1 MDACWFCDNIIFLV
15 YSLQCVFVVVC
26 ADKAS
31 SSCLR
36 VFLHCYVPPGIVS
49 NFYEKYS
56 IPNSMTVPAIPGLS
70 RVSSAEDWNNHIA
83 RLSLNPTYH
92 NSNTGY
98 TLPTMGNGTTQ
109 QYVPPMQPNSIN
121 YVPGQSVHS
130 IHSNIPS
137 VNSELD
143 KLHAQNL
150 SDGNLSTMDVDMSS
164 PYKRGRAST
173 ALSNRSISVSTNMM
187 EDFGL

>member
-1 MDACWFCDNIIFLV
+1 MA
-15 YSLQCVFVVVC
+15 
-26 ADKAS
+26 
-31 SSCLR
+31 
-36 VFLHCYVPPGIVS
+36 
-49 NFYEKYS
+49 
-56 IPNSMTVPAIPGLS
+56 PAIPGLS

-92 NSNTGY
+92 NSSTGY
-98 TLPTMGNGTTQ
+98 TLPSMGNGTTQ
-109 QYVPPMQPNSIN
+109 KFVPTMQPNCIN
-121 YVPGQSVHS
+121 DAPGQSVHS

-150 SDGNLSTMDVDMSS
+150 SDGNLSTMDVDMGS

-187 EDFGL
+187 DDFGL

>member
-1 MDACWFCDNIIFLV
+1 
-15 YSLQCVFVVVC
+15 
-26 ADKAS
+26 
-31 SSCLR
+31 
-36 VFLHCYVPPGIVS
+36 
-49 NFYEKYS
+49 
-56 IPNSMTVPAIPGLS
+56 MTAPAIPGLS

-98 TLPTMGNGTTQ
+98 ALPSIGNSTSQ
-109 QYVPPMQPNSIN
+109 QYVPPMQHNSIN

-164 PYKRGRAST
+164 PYKRGRASST
-173 ALSNRSISVSTNMM
+173 LSNRSISVSANMM